1 MASVRTLWQAGGVI
15 AGDSNPQLTD
25 KLIGGLYT
33 EAMLLA
39 DEARA
44 YFDDF
49 GRAAR
54 DAMTPIARVGFSCE
68 SLKVTTRLMHVVA
81 WLLAQR
87 AALSG
92 RGEKVP
98 SLAAATPSD
107 PAILTALP
115 EDARSL
121 VAASIELYARIARLE
136 ARLAA
141 AVPDPALA
149 SPALALRQRLEQA
162 F

>member
-1 MASVRTLWQAGGVI
+1 MWHSRRVTSA
-15 AGDSNPQLTD
+15 DSNLQLTE

-44 YFDDF
+44 YFDDI
-49 GRAAR
+49 GSQMRET
-54 DAMTPIARVGFSCE
+54 MTPLARVGLSCE
-68 SLKVTTRLMHVVA
+68 SLKVTTRLMHVIA

-87 AALSG
+87 ASLAG
-92 RGEKVP
+92 RNEKIP
-98 SLAAATPSD
+98 ALAAATPSD
-107 PAILTALP
+107 AAMLAALP

-121 VAASIELYARIARLE
+121 IAASMELYARIARLE
-136 ARLAA
+136 ARMAA
-141 AVPDPALA
+141 PIPDPALF
-149 SPALALRQRLEQA
+149 SPALALRQRLERA